1 MLMLFKLKVPT
12 ILGSPSGI
20 HSPAA
25 HLALLLVVAE
35 PLQEIVRVSYFIT
48 PPILP
53 AHTMEWGRLVVV
65 THLFVV
71 ITPLF

>member
-1 MLMLFKLKVPT
+1 MLMLFKLKAPT
-12 ILGSPSGI
+12 ILLSLGTMY
-20 HSPAA
+20 SPAA

-53 AHTMEWGRLVVV
+53 AHTMGWG
-65 THLFVV
+65 
-71 ITPLF
+71 